1 MKNFLFKPIPI
12 IGFVIILLSSC
23 STAKIFSSPDAREL
37 ASKQQMVAII
47 PSVISIAAK
56 GKVTADV
63 LQEQQRTESLNFQKE
78 IHSWILNRKMQGKI
92 TVEIQ
97 DVETTNAL
105 LSRAG
110 YPEKLL
116 TTAELCETLG
126 VGGVIMANFAL
137 SKPMSEGAAIA
148 VGLLLGAA
156 GKTNSVQAKISINDC
171 ANRKLIWNYEN
182 KLSGGLGSTPS
193 SIVDNLMRQASKK
206 MPYIK

>member
-97 DVETTNAL
+97 DVETTNAEGGNQTRARRNGRA
-105 LSRAG
+105 LSA
-110 YPEKLL
+110 
-116 TTAELCETLG
+116 A
-126 VGGVIMANFAL
+126 GGVAAL
-137 SKPMSEGAAIA
+137 QPA
-148 VGLLLGAA
+148 GLRLHLRIPAA
-156 GKTNSVQAKISINDC
+156 GTI
-171 ANRKLIWNYEN
+171 
-182 KLSGGLGSTPS
+182 
-193 SIVDNLMRQASKK
+193 
-206 MPYIK
+206 